1 MYVAEHFSLPSD
13 QARQLL
19 SHVGAAD
26 LVTVHE
32 AGPVATYVPFVFDP
46 DIGGHGALLTHVARN
61 NSQAR
66 EATIGEALVI
76 AHGADHYI
84 SPGWQTSQAETGT
97 VVVEAALTLLLFFT
111 VLFAIMEGGR
121 FLNVQQTLT
130 NAAREGARLAVAP
143 LSQTS
148 TLASNGQIEAEIQVF
163 LDAARISGA
172 TVTVERPVIVQ
183 ANGVTMQYTRVRVSV
198 PYQVI
203 SLAAFSALSVNLAG
217 EALMRNETSP

>member
-1 MYVAEHFSLPSD
+1 LT
-13 QARQLL
+13 
-19 SHVGAAD
+19 GAN
-26 LVTVHE
+26 
-32 AGPVATYVPFVFDP
+32 
-46 DIGGHGALLTHVARN
+46 RK
-61 NSQAR
+61 
-66 EATIGEALVI
+66 
-76 AHGADHYI
+76 
-84 SPGWQTSQAETGT
+84 AETGA

-111 VLFAIMEGGR
+111 LLFAIMEGGR

-148 TLASNGQIEAEIQVF
+148 TLASDGQIEAEIRVF

-172 TVTVERPVIVQ
+172 TVTVERPVTVQ